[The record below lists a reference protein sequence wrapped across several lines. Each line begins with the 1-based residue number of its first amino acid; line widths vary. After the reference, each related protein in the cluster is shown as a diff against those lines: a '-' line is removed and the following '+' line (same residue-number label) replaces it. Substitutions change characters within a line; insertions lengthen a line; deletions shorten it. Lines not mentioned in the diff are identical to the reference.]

1 MSIDLLQTKIRKLK
15 NPSMVD
21 FAICPGQLPPQLLEQ
36 EGTPCLAYE
45 RFCKELLEALRE
57 TVPAVRFSFSSLALL
72 GANGLGA
79 LSRTLKLAN
88 DLGYFV
94 ALGSPEILSPW
105 DADRIAAAI
114 FGSDEYPCHA
124 LIVSPYIGTD
134 ALKPFVHYCK
144 EGDKTVF
151 AAVRTPNK
159 SSQEIQDLLTGSRLV
174 HIAAMD
180 IVTRSGDGI
189 YGKCGYSQ
197 ISACVSAT
205 SATSVSSIRKKYDR
219 AFLLV
224 DGVDYPNGNYKNCT
238 GAFDRFGHGGV
249 VCAGPSV
256 TAAWLQEEG
265 DYVELARQAAE
276 RMKKNITRYVTV
288 L

>member
-1 MSIDLLQTKIRKLK
+1 MSIDLLQSKIRKMK

-21 FAICPGQLPPQLLEQ
+21 FAISPEQLPPHLLEE
-36 EGTPCLAYE
+36 EGTQCLAYE
-45 RFCKELLEALRE
+45 RFCKELLDGLKDI
-57 TVPAVRFSFSSLALL
+57 VPAVRFSFSAFALL
-72 GANGLGA
+72 DGNGLGA
-79 LSRTLKLAN
+79 LSRTLKHAME
-88 DLGYFV
+88 LGYFV
-94 ALGSPEILSPW
+94 ALGAPEILSPW
-105 DADRIAAAI
+105 DADRAAAAV
-114 FGSDEYPCHA
+114 FGNDEYPCHA
-124 LIVSPYIGTD
+124 LILSPYIGTD
-134 ALKPFVHYCK
+134 AIKPFVSYCK

-189 YGKCGYSQ
+189 YGKCGYSRVA
-197 ISACVSAT
+197 ACVSAT
-205 SATSVSSIRKKYDR
+205 SASSVNSIRKKYDR

-224 DGVDYPNGNYKNCT
+224 DGVDYPNGNYKNCA
-238 GAFDRFGHGGV
+238 GAFDQFGHGGV

-256 TAAWLQEEG
+256 TAAWTQEEG
-265 DYVELARQAAE
+265 DYVELACQAAE
-276 RMKKNITRYVTV
+276 RMKKNIVRYVTV